1 MLKMLKETLQK
12 DMVAAMK
19 AGEKLKL
26 GTLRSV
32 LGAVTDA
39 ETSGKARKDLSDSE
53 IIAVLKKLVKTRRE
67 SATIYADA
75 GSVDRA
81 DTENAE
87 ADIIEAYLPQQ
98 LSEEETTE
106 LIRSIISENNL
117 ADAGPRGIGM
127 VMKVLKSRDDV
138 DAAMASKI
146 ARAELS

>member
-39 ETSGKARKDLSDSE
+39 ETAGKARKDLSDSE

-67 SATIYADA
+67 SAVIYADA
-75 GSVDRA
+75 SSVDRA

-117 ADAGPRGIGM
+117 ADSGPRGIGM

-138 DAAMASKI
+138 DAGMASKI

>member
-1 MLKMLKETLQK
+1 MLKETLQK

-39 ETSGKARKDLSDSE
+39 ETAGKARKDLSDSE

-106 LIRSIISENNL
+106 LIRSIISENSL